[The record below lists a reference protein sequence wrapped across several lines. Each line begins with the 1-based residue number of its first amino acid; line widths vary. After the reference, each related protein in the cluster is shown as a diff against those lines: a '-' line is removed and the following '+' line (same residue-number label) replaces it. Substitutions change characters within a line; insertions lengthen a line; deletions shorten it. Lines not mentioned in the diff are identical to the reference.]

1 MSKIL
6 TWNQSHQPHFLTE
19 LQQFCTDLSTFKKC
33 NYYWLNPVY
42 CKELLDNICFFGVL
56 HSMESSMLVGWWTL
70 SDTVKLWRTIRT
82 SLRSYQWLLRNF
94 MGYAALQR
102 MAEILQTQAMKTK
115 THNICYPK
123 IENIYHKNRARES
136 QPSQRRFSHAIQSG
150 QKVVF
155 WGRMLLSIQLFSQIV
170 NACFFN
176 QLCSCWK
183 C

>member
-1 MSKIL
+1 
-6 TWNQSHQPHFLTE
+6 
-19 LQQFCTDLSTFKKC
+19 
-33 NYYWLNPVY
+33 
-42 CKELLDNICFFGVL
+42 
-56 HSMESSMLVGWWTL
+56 
-70 SDTVKLWRTIRT
+70 
-82 SLRSYQWLLRNF
+82 

-176 QLCSCWK
+176 QLCSC
-183 C
+183 